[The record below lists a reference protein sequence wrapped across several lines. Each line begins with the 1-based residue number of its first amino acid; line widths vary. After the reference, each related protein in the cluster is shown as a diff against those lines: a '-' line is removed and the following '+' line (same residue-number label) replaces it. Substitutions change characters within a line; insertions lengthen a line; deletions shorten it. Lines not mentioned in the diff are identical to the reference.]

1 MDVVTI
7 VILIA
12 AAWLGF
18 YVLTV
23 LMSQHHRQ
31 LMDAWESEQAARA
44 KKELANGPPTAAVA
58 RDESGDAA
66 PTTTASPRAPGR
78 ITPAADRS
86 RP

>member
-23 LMSQHHRQ
+23 LMSQHHQQ

-44 KKELANGPPTAAVA
+44 KQELANGPPTAAVA
-58 RDESGDAA
+58 QDESGDAA
-66 PTTTASPRAPGR
+66 PPPASPGAPDRA
-78 ITPAADRS
+78 TPAADRS

>member
-1 MDVVTI
+1 MGVWTI

-12 AAWLGF
+12 SAWLGF

-23 LMSQHHRQ
+23 LMSQHHQQ

-44 KKELANGPPTAAVA
+44 KQERQDGPPTAAVA
-58 RDESGDAA
+58 QDESGHRATQ
-66 PTTTASPRAPGR
+66 PVSPPRAPDR
-78 ITPAADRS
+78 ATPAADGS